1 MKSMKK
7 IAGAT
12 KYKRGGLKKANNG
25 TIVKEGPITQKD
37 AEMLNTSPVY
47 KDTNKAYGYFSSG
60 MQPTPK
66 GYRVTPQ
73 TMKDDKEKE
82 IRSGSNFKKG
92 GMTKTKYMTGGMV
105 NANAKVSALKQA
117 GSKGV
122 KSGVNPKASASKV
135 AKGRSGGTSK
145 APKDA
150 TPKKNKK
157 G

>member
-1 MKSMKK
+1 MATMKK
-7 IAGAT
+7 TKKYQDGGSNGTAGQGKLGPAIGIT
-12 KYKRGGLKKANNG
+12 IPTLGGLGMAAKAISDRIKRKK
-25 TIVKEGPITQKD
+25 
-37 AEMLNTSPVY
+37 
-47 KDTNKAYGYFSSG
+47 
-60 MQPTPK
+60 
-66 GYRVTPQ
+66 
-73 TMKDDKEKE
+73 KEKE
-82 IRSGSNFKKG
+82 EAERNKMIQEAKNMPAGKTG
-92 GMTKTKYMTGGMV
+92 GYMMTGGMV
-105 NANAKVSALKQA
+105 NSNAKVSALKQA

>member
-1 MKSMKK
+1 MMKK
-7 IAGAT
+7 SGVKKYNSGGPKYTGGRKFEGPVSKETTDAINRAFPETNVPFVYDQNAANADVYKRQTENFDRIPDRKSKGGAT
-12 KYKRGGLKKANNG
+12 K
-25 TIVKEGPITQKD
+25 
-37 AEMLNTSPVY
+37 
-47 KDTNKAYGYFSSG
+47 
-60 MQPTPK
+60 
-66 GYRVTPQ
+66 
-73 TMKDDKEKE
+73 
-82 IRSGSNFKKG
+82 
-92 GMTKTKYMTGGMV
+92 KYMTGGMV
-105 NANAKVSALKQA
+105 NPNAKVSALKKA